1 MTIQIHRNRTA
12 ITRTTF
18 SKPYRLLIEKKDLTA
33 MFKKFAAI
41 ALTAVVWLVSFSGA
55 SPGTARAVA
64 PGDPSIIR
72 VEYKVSA
79 FTNAVGTAFAVGPH
93 DWVTAAHV
101 VTTDDGKQVSRV
113 AHLSGLFSADVLE
126 VVAVDK
132 ANDLALLHSDAA
144 APEWL
149 PLARESAEQAGYGVG
164 YPGNPFRPTSA
175 RLAFAGRGES
185 HYDEYALKPAALYTG
200 TVYGGD
206 SGGPIVND
214 AGEVIG
220 VMTACSASANLSTAV
235 PVETLFDFLER
246 NDIHA
251 EK

>member
-1 MTIQIHRNRTA
+1 M
-12 ITRTTF
+12 
-18 SKPYRLLIEKKDLTA
+18 TA

-41 ALTAVVWLVSFSGA
+41 ALAAVVWLVSFSGA

-72 VEYKVSA
+72 VEYKTSA
-79 FTNAVGTAFAVGPH
+79 FTSAVGTAFAVGPH

-113 AHLSGLFSADVLE
+113 AHLSGLFSVDVLE

-149 PLARESAEQAGYGVG
+149 PLARESVEQSGYGIG
-164 YPGNPFRPTSA
+164 YPDNPFRPTST

-185 HYDEYALKPAALYTG
+185 HYNEYVLKPAVIYTG
-200 TVYGGD
+200 TIYGGD

>member
-1 MTIQIHRNRTA
+1 
-12 ITRTTF
+12 
-18 SKPYRLLIEKKDLTA
+18 

-41 ALTAVVWLVSFSGA
+41 ALTAVIWLVSFSGA

-79 FTNAVGTAFAVGPH
+79 FTNVVGTAFAVGPH

-149 PLARESAEQAGYGVG
+149 PLARESAEQAGYGIG
-164 YPGNPFRPTSA
+164 YPDNPFRPTLA

-185 HYDEYALKPAALYTG
+185 HYDEYVLKPAVLYMG
-200 TVYGGD
+200 TLYGGD

-246 NDIHA
+246 SDIHA

>member
-1 MTIQIHRNRTA
+1 
-12 ITRTTF
+12 
-18 SKPYRLLIEKKDLTA
+18 

-149 PLARESAEQAGYGVG
+149 PLARESAEQAGYGIG

-185 HYDEYALKPAALYTG
+185 HYESHYNEYVLKPAALYTG
-200 TVYGGD
+200 TTYGGD

-220 VMTACSASANLSTAV
+220 VMTACSASANLSMAV

-246 NDIHA
+246 SDIHA